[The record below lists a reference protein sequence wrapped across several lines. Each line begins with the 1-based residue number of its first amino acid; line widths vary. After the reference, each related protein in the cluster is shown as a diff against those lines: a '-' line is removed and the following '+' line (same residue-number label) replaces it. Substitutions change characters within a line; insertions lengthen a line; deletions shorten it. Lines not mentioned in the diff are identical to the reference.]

1 LVSERIRR
9 EKLIQFLLFYCS
21 HEQIRLVEN
30 GLYCL
35 TVVSYVV
42 VVVTFVAGGVE
53 IVGGGGDSVGQL
65 AD

>member
-1 LVSERIRR
+1 M
-9 EKLIQFLLFYCS
+9 
-21 HEQIRLVEN
+21 EN

-65 AD
+65 ADWKNDERCTKWGRGWNAQGERAV